1 MPSLNRWVIVAIV
14 LATLSTALT
23 SLQPLKA
30 RWPEVVSS
38 AVGAVAGTVL
48 AVWIVQKVGNLR
60 KVKKKEAKTS
70 S

>member
-48 AVWIVQKVGNLR
+48 AVWLVRKMGR
-60 KVKKKEAKTS
+60 KVEDLKKKIKKR
-70 S
+70 